1 MPPDRRSLPPAV
13 LIAGLGGLAAASIVL
28 FMTVGAKGSWSFI
41 LTFRGTKVA
50 AMVLVGYAIAMS
62 TVLFQTITNNRIL
75 TPSIMGFDALY
86 RLIQTVLVFQLGSAT
101 VAVLD
106 PRLRFGAE
114 VVAMVAFSWLFY
126 RWLFSGSLR
135 GLHLLMLVGIVFG
148 VMFRSI
154 TSFLYRVID
163 PNEFL
168 VLQDRMFASFNRVD
182 GQLLAVSAVVVLA
195 VSVAVWR
202 KAGVLDVLALGRD
215 AAINLGVDHRREVMW
230 VLVMVSVLVAV
241 STALVGPVTFF
252 GLLVA
257 NLAYLLVDTHRHRV
271 ILPVAALIAMSVAA
285 VAAVIEEPVRAT
297 ATTSAANA
305 DARYR
310 VLMVRNP
317 PVVRRAARPGRPGLP
332 SRWEQPWRLRRLRGV
347 RPEDDLCG
355 ELVQRT
361 RFGPRRPVCR
371 RGVVRGG

>member
-1 MPPDRRSLPPAV
+1 MPPDRRLLPPAT

-50 AMVLVGYAIAMS
+50 AMALVGYAIAMS

-86 RLIQTVLVFQLGSAT
+86 RLIQTVLVFQLGSAA
-101 VAVLD
+101 VAAVD
-106 PRLRFGAE
+106 PRLRFGIE
-114 VVAMVAFSWLFY
+114 VAAMVAFSWLLY

-148 VMFRSI
+148 VLFRSL

-168 VLQDRMFASFNRVD
+168 VVQDRMFASFNRVD
-182 GQLLAVSAVVVLA
+182 GQLLAVSALVVLA

-215 AAINLGVDHRREVMW
+215 AAINLGVDHRREVMR

-257 NLAYLLVDTHRHRV
+257 NLAYLLVDTHRHRL
-271 ILPVAALIAMSVAA
+271 ILPVAALVAILVLMSGQLVLERLLGFNGALSI
-285 VAAVIEEPVRAT
+285 VIEFLGGIVF
-297 ATTSAANA
+297 
-305 DARYR
+305 
-310 VLMVRNP
+310 LIIL
-317 PVVRRAARPGRPGLP
+317 VRRAAR
-332 SRWEQPWRLRRLRGV
+332 
-347 RPEDDLCG
+347 
-355 ELVQRT
+355 
-361 RFGPRRPVCR
+361 
-371 RGVVRGG
+371 

>member
-106 PRLRFGAE
+106 PRLRFGSE
-114 VVAMVAFSWLFY
+114 VVAMVAFSWLLY

-271 ILPVAALIAMSVAA
+271 ILPVAALIAILVLMGGQLVLERLLGFNGALSI
-285 VAAVIEEPVRAT
+285 VIEFLGGIVF
-297 ATTSAANA
+297 
-305 DARYR
+305 
-310 VLMVRNP
+310 LIIL
-317 PVVRRAARPGRPGLP
+317 VRRAAR
-332 SRWEQPWRLRRLRGV
+332 
-347 RPEDDLCG
+347 
-355 ELVQRT
+355 
-361 RFGPRRPVCR
+361 
-371 RGVVRGG
+371 

>member
-41 LTFRGTKVA
+41 LTFRGTKGA

-114 VVAMVAFSWLFY
+114 VVAMVAFSWLLY

-182 GQLLAVSAVVVLA
+182 GQLLAVSALVVLA

-271 ILPVAALIAMSVAA
+271 ILPVAALIAILVLMGGQLVLERLLGFNGALSI
-285 VAAVIEEPVRAT
+285 VIEFLGGIVF
-297 ATTSAANA
+297 
-305 DARYR
+305 
-310 VLMVRNP
+310 LIIL
-317 PVVRRAARPGRPGLP
+317 VRRAAR
-332 SRWEQPWRLRRLRGV
+332 
-347 RPEDDLCG
+347 
-355 ELVQRT
+355 
-361 RFGPRRPVCR
+361 
-371 RGVVRGG
+371 